1 MSSLTAAASC
11 GWLARTVTAAA
22 IAGMALVGVSV
33 SANAA
38 PAGTGLPASMNDPGC
53 DTFGWRH
60 PMCAGGAWG
69 SESASEEWGPANS
82 GINPFPGGGGQMV
95 PNIDGSLSLPGTPGA
110 I

>member
-1 MSSLTAAASC
+1 
-11 GWLARTVTAAA
+11 
-22 IAGMALVGVSV
+22 
-33 SANAA
+33 
-38 PAGTGLPASMNDPGC
+38 LPASMNDPGC

-60 PMCAGGAWG
+60 PMCAGGAWD

-95 PNIDGSLSLPGTPGA
+95 PNTDGSLSLPGTPGA